1 MEHWLRKNRTLMRVS
16 CGLLLCFLVQPVL
29 GEIVKI
35 EVVGAIDPVQAEFIR
50 GAVEHAE
57 EVEAE
62 FLLIRLSTPGGLGI
76 SMQEIVQAI
85 LNSEVPVVCFVAP
98 PGSHAAS
105 AGFFILLAADV
116 AAMAP
121 ATNTGAAHPVFP
133 FGAEDEVLLE
143 KVRND
148 ALASL
153 RSIVEQRKR
162 NYELAEKGVTDSKS
176 YTAREALDGSLIDL
190 IAEDEEDL
198 LSQLEGRR
206 VERLHGEVRTLSVG
220 GQTVENLGMTG
231 RQRLLSAIASP
242 NLALLLGVF
251 GLLGLYLEF
260 QSPGLVIPGVA
271 GAICLV
277 LSLLGFSL
285 LPINYIGVLLLLL
298 GGGLLVGE
306 ALIQGFGFLGI
317 GGSMSI
323 ILGLLFLID
332 SPYPELRIGWG
343 MALAVG
349 IPVAVISL
357 LFLWALVKGFRGR
370 VVTGRE
376 GLIGKIAVARS
387 PVNDNGGRV
396 FVHGEL
402 WNAVSDD
409 PVESGQRVRV
419 VRVENLTLFVEP
431 HG

>member
-1 MEHWLRKNRTLMRVS
+1 M
-16 CGLLLCFLVQPVL
+16 
-29 GEIVKI
+29 
-35 EVVGAIDPVQAEFIR
+35 
-50 GAVEHAE
+50 
-57 EVEAE
+57 
-62 FLLIRLSTPGGLGI
+62 
-76 SMQEIVQAI
+76 
-85 LNSEVPVVCFVAP
+85 
-98 PGSHAAS
+98 
-105 AGFFILLAADV
+105 
-116 AAMAP
+116 
-121 ATNTGAAHPVFP
+121 
-133 FGAEDEVLLE
+133 
-143 KVRND
+143 
-148 ALASL
+148 
-153 RSIVEQRKR
+153 
-162 NYELAEKGVTDSKS
+162 
-176 YTAREALDGSLIDL
+176 
-190 IAEDEEDL
+190 
-198 LSQLEGRR
+198 
-206 VERLHGEVRTLSVG
+206 
-220 GQTVENLGMTG
+220 
-231 RQRLLSAIASP
+231 
-242 NLALLLGVF
+242 
-251 GLLGLYLEF
+251 
-260 QSPGLVIPGVA
+260 
-271 GAICLV
+271 
-277 LSLLGFSL
+277 
-285 LPINYIGVLLLLL
+285 
-298 GGGLLVGE
+298 GE